1 MDTTALKTGMM
12 PAHSASITKMWRVL
26 AMLSAYSLVVAW
38 LDNRF
43 FEDQKD
49 VSSTLFAAFG
59 TVLGLLLVFRTN
71 TAYDRWWEGRKQWGE
86 LVNHTRNFS
95 LKLRS
100 LPNVETSES
109 RHVGRLL
116 VNFARALKEHL
127 REGIRA
133 RNLSIYQAS
142 QLTGG
147 EPEHVPVH
155 IAGQIRQI
163 VVSWRQDGRIDG
175 FTEMVLDVHF
185 RALMDVCGACE
196 RIRRTPLV
204 QSYRAFIRRIIGVYM
219 ATLPWGVVA
228 NFEWWAFVV
237 VVPVGYF
244 MIGLERIAEEV
255 EEPFGR
261 GEDDL
266 LLDDY
271 VRGIDKVVGEIFQDQ
286 SIKIPTSV

>member
-1 MDTTALKTGMM
+1 MDTSKLKTGML
-12 PAHSASITKMWRVL
+12 PAHSASFTKMWKILTML
-26 AMLSAYSLVVAW
+26 AAYSLVVAW
-38 LDNRF
+38 LDARF

-49 VSSTLFAAFG
+49 ISSTLLSAFG

-86 LVNHTRNFS
+86 LVNHSRNFS

-100 LPNVETSES
+100 IHGVEASET

-127 REGIRA
+127 RDGVRA
-133 RNLSIYQAS
+133 RSLSIYQGA
-142 QLTGG
+142 QLAA

-155 IAGQIRQI
+155 IAGQVRQI
-163 VVSWRQDGRIDG
+163 LVSWRSENRIDG
-175 FTEMVLDVHF
+175 YTEMVLDVHF
-185 RALMDVCGACE
+185 RALMDICGACE

-204 QSYRAFIRRIIGVYM
+204 QSYRAFIRRIIGVYL
-219 ATLPWGVVA
+219 AALPWGAVA
-228 NFEWWAFVV
+228 NFEFWVPIV

-261 GEDDL
+261 SEDDL

-271 VRGIDKVVGEIFQDQ
+271 VRNIDKVIGEIFQDQ
-286 SIKIPTSV
+286 SVKIPTSV